1 MRGGW
6 VVCLNHLENSG
17 LNLRRRI
24 CAKSL
29 LNRMQVRY
37 SDAFE
42 PEVAYISVIGVI
54 SERIFFSV
62 ISVAYK

>member
-42 PEVAYISVIGVI
+42 PKVAYISVIRVI
-54 SERIFFSV
+54 FVNLF
-62 ISVAYK
+62 

>member
-29 LNRMQVRY
+29 LNRMHIQD

-42 PEVAYISVIGVI
+42 PKVAYISVIRVI
-54 SERIFFSV
+54 FVNLF
-62 ISVAYK
+62 